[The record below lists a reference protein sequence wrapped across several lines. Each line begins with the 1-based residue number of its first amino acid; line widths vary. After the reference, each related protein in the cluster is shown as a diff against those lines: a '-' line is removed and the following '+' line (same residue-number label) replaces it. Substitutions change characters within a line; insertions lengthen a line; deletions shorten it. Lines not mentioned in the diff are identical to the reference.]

1 MALCPLYVYL
11 PNKLKITGFCSKHLL
26 KYHAYNYY
34 YSEIRCI
41 ALRVLQTLKKV
52 QYFGFSVPSIILVR
66 AGLMQITM

>member
-1 MALCPLYVYL
+1 MTLCPSYVYL
-11 PNKLKITGFCSKHLL
+11 LNKLKIAGFCSKHLL

-41 ALRVLQTLKKV
+41 ALRFLQTLKKV
-52 QYFGFSVPSIILVR
+52 QYFGFSVPSIILVK